1 MNFGVHVLPKVTTT
15 YNLGSTD
22 KKWNNIYGT
31 LKGNADSATYAT
43 NVRITETNPSSAT
56 TYYPN
61 FTTGVAA
68 NTNYA
73 LRGTKHYYLYDAGT
87 AATGVY
93 LNVGAA
99 NYKGGLTLHT
109 NSSYYG
115 DITPTTLTANRTY
128 TLPNASGTV
137 ALTSNLSSYVLKAG
151 DTMTGIL
158 TNSTNIWAGIDA
170 NGNNVSSGECD
181 IGTGGPSGKIYFYN
195 TSGGRG
201 IYGFNSSSTGAYILT
216 VDSNNNVSLNG
227 NAATA
232 TKANGLADGTS
243 TMTSAYSKA
252 GLAYGD
258 YTWLAGWNGYEL
270 RAINKSQFAQA
281 SHTHNEAGIAFG
293 HNSVYAGDTTI
304 FGALYNDKL
313 RGNRLAGFKPA
324 GVTIEYSTNS
334 GSSWTTYTVADSVK
348 KALFTQGTSLRVVP
362 SGTNMASGCW
372 LRITLDTNAGQVYTF
387 LTKFLIYLTTN
398 YSSNCRVTIDAAT
411 HGSPTNFSHV
421 ICTDRA
427 LSGWSG
433 WNDIGCGFTTY
444 GNTSSQY
451 QKIRFVFKQDG
462 ASSGHTGDGLIIM
475 NIRAYG
481 GVGWTTP
488 SYLAANDAPY
498 VYNEEGDIT
507 CQRYLTATK
516 VYGAVWNDYAEYRTT
531 KDIIE
536 PGYCVIETGKDDLI
550 LSTERLQPGAEIVSD
565 TFGFAIGETDTAKTP
580 IATTGRVLAYI
591 YEGREAALAAI
602 GKPVCSGPNGT
613 VSIMTDEEYQKYGY
627 CAIGTISAV
636 PDYEEWGTGNI
647 KVNNRI
653 WIRIR

>member
-1 MNFGVHVLPKVTTT
+1 MAYISKITPLGSSTT
-15 YNLGSTD
+15 YD
-22 KKWNNIYGT
+22 
-31 LKGNADSATYAT
+31 
-43 NVRITETNPSSAT
+43 
-56 TYYPN
+56 
-61 FTTGVAA
+61 
-68 NTNYA
+68 
-73 LRGTKHYYLYDAGT
+73 
-87 AATGVY
+87 
-93 LNVGAA
+93 
-99 NYKGGLTLHT
+99 
-109 NSSYYG
+109 
-115 DITPTTLTANRTY
+115 
-128 TLPNASGTV
+128 
-137 ALTSNLSSYVLKAG
+137 LKA
-151 DTMTGIL
+151 
-158 TNSTNIWAGIDA
+158 AGL
-170 NGNNVSSGECD
+170 V
-181 IGTGGPSGKIYFYN
+181 
-195 TSGGRG
+195 
-201 IYGFNSSSTGAYILT
+201 
-216 VDSNNNVSLNG
+216 
-227 NAATA
+227 
-232 TKANGLADGTS
+232 DGTS
-243 TMTSAYSKA
+243 TMTSAYNKA

-270 RAINKSQFAQA
+270 RAVNKSQFAQA
-281 SHTHNEAGIAFG
+281 SHSHNEADIAFG
-293 HNSVYAGDTTI
+293 HNSVYAGGTTI

-334 GSSWTTYTVADSVK
+334 GSSWTTYTVSDSVK

-372 LRITLDTNAGQVYTF
+372 LRITLDTSAGQVYTF

-411 HGSPTNFSHV
+411 NGSPTNFSHV

-462 ASSGHTGDGLIIM
+462 ASSGHEGYGLTIM

-516 VYGAVWNDYAEYRTT
+516 VYGAVWNDYAEYRIT
-531 KDIIE
+531 KDKIE
-536 PGYCVIETGKDDLI
+536 PGRCVIETGKDDLV
-550 LSTERLQPGAEIVSD
+550 LSTERLQPGAEIISD
-565 TFGFAIGETDTAKTP
+565 TFGFAIGETDEAKTP

-602 GKPVCSGPNGT
+602 GKPVCSGPDGT

-636 PDYEEWGTGNI
+636 PDYEEWGTGKV